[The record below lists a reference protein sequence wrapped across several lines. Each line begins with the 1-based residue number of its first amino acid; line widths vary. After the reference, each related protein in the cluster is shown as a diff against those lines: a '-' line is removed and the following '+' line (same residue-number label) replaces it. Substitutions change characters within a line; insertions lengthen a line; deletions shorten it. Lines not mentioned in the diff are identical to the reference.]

1 MGQSALDEALLLDRV
16 SRGGVPT
23 EDRTMIAA
31 AAIYAR
37 KSTVQ
42 NVSDEEKSITRQVER
57 ARAYAARKGWT
68 VADEHVFSD
77 DGVSG
82 GEFIKRPGLVR
93 LISRLTPRAPFGV
106 LIMAEESRLGR
117 EVIQTGWVLKQII
130 EAGVRVFFYLE
141 DRERTLANAMDKVML
156 SLATSLF

>member
-42 NVSDEEKSITRQVER
+42 NVSDEEKSITRQVEP

-93 LISRLTPRAPFGV
+93 LISRLTPPGAVRRAHHGRRVAARPRGHPDG
-106 LIMAEESRLGR
+106 LGA
-117 EVIQTGWVLKQII
+117 Q
-130 EAGVRVFFYLE
+130 A
-141 DRERTLANAMDKVML
+141 DH
-156 SLATSLF
+156 